1 MNVLFICKWNV
12 GRSPIAEV
20 LFNKYSKK
28 NKAAST
34 GTHAQKYAGV
44 KLSEVSPYVI
54 KCMKEWKFEL
64 SNHTQT
70 PLTKE
75 QVDQADKIFVM
86 TEKEDLPVCLQNS
99 NKVNFWVIEDRAGK
113 DYKSHIEMRNQIDK
127 LVKQLVNEIG

>member
-28 NKAAST
+28 NNATSS

-54 KCMKEWKFEL
+54 NCMKEWKFDL

-75 QVDQADKIFVM
+75 QVDQVNKIIVM
-86 TEKEDLPVCLQNS
+86 TEKENLPDYLKHS
-99 NKVNFWVIEDRAGK
+99 NKVIFWDVEDRAGK
-113 DYKSHIEMRNQIDK
+113 DYKSHIKMRNQIDK
-127 LVKQLVNEIG
+127 LVKELINVVG